1 MRSLV
6 KVEKKQIM
14 KTADKWSSIE
24 VLRENPKEFCVYTKP
39 AVFSSLVCIF
49 FFINGI
55 KISKTKTFFYVKFA
69 ATQTKANIFAK
80 NNFHQTL

>member
-1 MRSLV
+1 
-6 KVEKKQIM
+6 M

-39 AVFSSLVCIF
+39 AVL
-49 FFINGI
+49 
-55 KISKTKTFFYVKFA
+55 SKTKTFFYVKFA